1 VSLDVTTRGMI
12 ESWIEFCISEI
23 MLATYVKTARDLHRK
38 GVIDSIPSF
47 IYGLIYESTQNTFFT
62 WIKKFSREPTSSE
75 GDEFWRIFDERSYM
89 IKSRISQASNL

>member
-1 VSLDVTTRGMI
+1 MSLDVTTRGMI
-12 ESWIEFCISEI
+12 ESWIEFCISES

-47 IYGLIYESTQNTFFT
+47 IYGLIYESTQDTFFT
-62 WIKKFSREPTSSE
+62 WVRKYNREPTRSE
-75 GDEFWRIFDERSYM
+75 VNEFLRIFDERSYM